1 MTRRTPEQQIAYHQD
16 QIKRI
21 KAAESRRRRNARTK
35 RLCASAGKIEA
46 VAGFELDEEIAE
58 ALGSFLA
65 KDAQNPDSWVARHLA
80 ARAAAERALA
90 EAEGAL

>member
-16 QIKRI
+16 KIRRI
-21 KAAESRRRRNARTK
+21 KAAESKRKRNERTK

-46 VAGFELDEEIAE
+46 VAGFELDAELAE

-65 KDAQNPDSWVARHLA
+65 RDAQDPGSWVARHLA

-90 EAEGAL
+90 DAGEGR